1 MHLWVS
7 PPRCDV
13 AVQCPYCK
21 INFKNVGTMGVPL
34 RILAR
39 RCGAAFATALA
50 FAAAFAFAT
59 AFAFAFGNV
68 LATGGAGD
76 ARTIANRLVK

>member
-21 INFKNVGTMGVPL
+21 INLKNVGTVGVPL
-34 RILAR
+34 LILAR
-39 RCGAAFATALA
+39 RCGAAFATALVFAADFA
-50 FAAAFAFAT
+50 FAAAFAFV
-59 AFAFAFGNV
+59 FGNA
-68 LATGGAGD
+68 LGD
-76 ARTIANRLVK
+76 ARTVANLLVK

>member
-13 AVQCPYCK
+13 AVKCPCYK
-21 INFKNVGTMGVPL
+21 INLKHVGAVGVPL
-34 RILAR
+34 LILAR

-59 AFAFAFGNV
+59 AFAFAFGNA
-68 LATGGAGD
+68 LGD
-76 ARTIANRLVK
+76 ARTIANLLVK